1 MCRKGSRRSY
11 RKLTALRKWST
22 KLGVDFAALR
32 QRRNSISGAEG
43 QRLDGHGGLAAA
55 GSHQAAAIAKKEVLY
70 IMRPL
75 VRINHRRPR
84 IVPHSS
90 GVKQMHAKLLFP
102 SRITPFFL
110 SARCLVDLS
119 CPLNQP
125 VGKL

>member
-22 KLGVDFAALR
+22 KLGADFAALR

-55 GSHQAAAIAKKEVLY
+55 RSHQAAAIAKKEVLY
-70 IMRPL
+70 VMRPV
-75 VRINHRRPR
+75 VRINHRRLR
-84 IVPHSS
+84 IVPHSA
-90 GVKQMHAKLLFP
+90 GAKQMHAKLLLP

-110 SARCLVDLS
+110 SSRFLVDFRCS
-119 CPLNQP
+119 RS
-125 VGKL
+125 

>member
-70 IMRPL
+70 VMRPV
-75 VRINHRRPR
+75 VRINNRRLR
-84 IVPHSS
+84 LVPHSP
-90 GVKQMHAKLLFP
+90 GPIHMLPKLLFARP
-102 SRITPFFL
+102 LTPFFL
-110 SARCLVDLS
+110 TAL
-119 CPLNQP
+119 PY
-125 VGKL
+125 